1 MNCLLPFPEVISAF
15 GFHYPSKCPYCCHED
30 TIDHCFFGCH
40 VAVAVWSYF
49 FAKLQLQLSGL
60 EDLFAVLQFCW
71 FSTDIPAPLR
81 MVLQM
86 LPQLICWEI
95 WKMRTAVIYGGGL
108 LSIAARISSVSTLFQ
123 MLCTTRPI
131 SVSSRPTLAL
141 DFVSFS
147 LRRPRLQ
154 QVFWRP
160 PVGNGFALNVY

>member
-1 MNCLLPFPEVISAF
+1 MISAF

-49 FAKLQLQLSGL
+49 FVKLQLQLSGL

-86 LPQLICWEI
+86 LSQLICWEI
-95 WKMRTAVIYGGGL
+95 WKMRTAVIYGGGR
-108 LSIAARISSVSTLFQ
+108 LSIAAIISSVSTLFQ
-123 MLCTTRPI
+123 MLCTSNIGFQQTHFGLGF
-131 SVSSRPTLAL
+131 S
-141 DFVSFS
+141 FVLF
-147 LRRPRLQ
+147 
-154 QVFWRP
+154 FI
-160 PVGNGFALNVY
+160 